1 MDKQSMHRGRR
12 ETLNDRSVFVWL
24 TIVMGRWIRHGA
36 CTLWHD
42 GVLWK
47 IMQCGIRCIFAK
59 HRCKHSVLQ
68 NHLLHFYSMFSVF
81 FSRFCTCVASSMDCP
96 LTVGNILVELGVS
109 VQSASEDGFHLLPL
123 RRLILWAQMAS
134 SLSEHKYTPRYI
146 YCADAVDFQG
156 VDLPLPWCWASGQ
169 ICAAPAGVSLPS
181 PGGKHAA
188 ASPSAPAE
196 DIH

>member
-1 MDKQSMHRGRR
+1 MHKQSMHQRQR

-47 IMQCGIRCIFAK
+47 IMQRGISCI
-59 HRCKHSVLQ
+59 
-68 NHLLHFYSMFSVF
+68 LLNTGANTVFYKIIFFTFTACFCF
-81 FSRFCTCVASSMDCP
+81 FSRFCTCVAPSMDCP

-109 VQSASEDGFHLLPL
+109 VQSPSEDGFHLLPL

-134 SLSEHKYTPRYI
+134 SLSEHKYTLRYI
-146 YCADAVDFQG
+146 YCIDAVDFQG